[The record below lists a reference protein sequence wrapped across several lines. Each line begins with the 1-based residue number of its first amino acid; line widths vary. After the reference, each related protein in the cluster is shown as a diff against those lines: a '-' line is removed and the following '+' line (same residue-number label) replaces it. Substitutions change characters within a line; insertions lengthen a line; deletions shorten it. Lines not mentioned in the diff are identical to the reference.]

1 MHILHSHCYIRS
13 ALCVLFVSSFWLK
26 LLFLLVYL
34 FLDRAATFG
43 THVELQGIHLLLLN
57 ASLGFILFT
66 AENVEYVHV
75 H

>member
-1 MHILHSHCYIRS
+1 MCFVCIILL
-13 ALCVLFVSSFWLK
+13 AQTLVSS
-26 LLFLLVYL
+26 LVYL